1 MKKILCFLSVFL
13 VTGMLPVSAAAQA
26 QVEEV
31 MVQADEVAIIE
42 DIKIDLIQEYPEIK
56 IASNI
61 AIECLDYTLD
71 SPSRIIVDPL
81 GIVYSNLDENIFS
94 GDDLVQSI
102 TIVKGRGELP
112 GGLDRTYYPLDF
124 VIIELKKAVYY
135 DILRQEK
142 LVVKLGDEVLQPVFE
157 IPEATVEIVEVG
169 LEEAPEVGEEFYD
182 TEKFPLIG
190 KYRIEAGDELEV
202 SVWQHPDL
210 LRKMLVRPDG
220 YISFPIAGDVRVQGS
235 TADMAARDVALRL
248 CRLLRNPEVN
258 VIVSGFGSKSIYVL
272 GAVDDPGLYPYTTEM
287 TVLKAVTEAGSWETH
302 AYIRNVVVVRKF
314 FSGNA
319 EVLKVDLWDIVKEG
333 RVEKDIKIQP
343 GDIVYV
349 PKSVLGNMK
358 TFLDVLKTSFSIGG
372 SYSFNP

>member
-1 MKKILCFLSVFL
+1 MKKILCLVSVFL
-13 VTGMLPVSAAAQA
+13 AVGISSAHVAA
-26 QVEEV
+26 QVEEIT
-31 MVQADEVAIIE
+31 VQTGEVAIIE
-42 DIKIDLIQEYPEIK
+42 DIKIDMIQEYPEIK

-71 SPSRIIVDPL
+71 SPSRIIIDPL
-81 GIVYSNLDENIFS
+81 GIIYSNLDENIFS

-102 TIVKGRGELP
+102 TIVKGRGALP
-112 GGLDRTYYPLDF
+112 EGLDRTYYPLDF

-142 LVVKLGDEVLQPVFE
+142 LVVKLGDEVLQPVYE
-157 IPEATVEIVEVG
+157 VPGATVEIVEVG
-169 LEEAPEVGEEFYD
+169 LEEVPGVGEEFYD
-182 TEKFPLIG
+182 AEKFPLIG
-190 KYRIEAGDELEV
+190 KYRIEVGDELEV

-220 YISFPIAGDVRVQGS
+220 YISFPIAGDVPVLGS
-235 TADMAARDVALRL
+235 TADIAARDVALRL
-248 CRLLRNPEVN
+248 ARLLRNPEVN
-258 VIVSGFGSKSIYVL
+258 VIVSAFGSKTFYVL
-272 GAVDDPGLYPYTTEM
+272 GAVDTPGLYPYNSEM
-287 TVLKAVTEAGSWETH
+287 TVLKAVTTAGSWETH

-333 RVEKDIKIQP
+333 RIEQDIKIQP

-358 TFLDVLKTSFSIGG
+358 TFLDALKTSFSIGG